1 MRSLPLILCLLAVGL
16 SPVIGSQD
24 SPQVRVPQ
32 EQLDARS
39 FLYAV
44 YPELRT
50 KSLVI
55 DIAPAGNGM
64 ALRIAE
70 PLPSPLLQRD
80 PPLDPLMVAV
90 LEFDRHNTLSAFRA
104 TGRLLKSDDNGR
116 LRERLRNARTPEAAL
131 SEETTRFAI
140 KTSATLAS
148 EAPLAE
154 IADAIGLLSTK
165 GVAMRIVARD
175 EESANG
181 AVWEMSVSAKR
192 PSAPEK
198 LYILQFEPFAGR
210 LVHLKQQ

>member
-131 SEETTRFAI
+131 DLIRFGGHLPKGGYDVQTNGRQSQA
-140 KTSATLAS
+140 AAQ
-148 EAPLAE
+148 AP
-154 IADAIGLLSTK
+154 
-165 GVAMRIVARD
+165 
-175 EESANG
+175 
-181 AVWEMSVSAKR
+181 AVH
-192 PSAPEK
+192 
-198 LYILQFEPFAGR
+198 G
-210 LVHLKQQ
+210 